1 MWEFQSWKINMAEK
15 TPKTTAGDARW
26 RDLTWDD
33 LEEWAGSRSLE
44 RGRSYQRSGHVRDLA
59 RSADGV
65 LLAWV
70 QGTERYAT
78 QAELIAESGERVR
91 PSSRCTCPLGID
103 GCKHGVAV
111 VLAYLEALKQGKAL
125 PPADAEDRRWRRL
138 RDVETEEADEEAF
151 DDEEEDWEEEE
162 WTTRRPRERSQRVA
176 PTGCTRKGK
185 GSGNVRD
192 YLDSLSVTELAAYV
206 AQLAERYPEVAREL
220 KNRAALARGETGEL
234 VRQARKEIRH
244 LTSQSAWY
252 NHWSG
257 EGELPDYSDL
267 KHRFEQLLEVGRAD
281 ALLELGETLFEA
293 GHQQVGSSHDEG
305 ETASG
310 ITGCLSLVFH
320 AVPASS
326 LPEMRK
332 LMYVIDIVLRDE
344 YELCHGADFLL
355 DRPWPAAAW
364 SQAADELARRL
375 SALPKPKASDFHDGY
390 QRDKLANWLIACLRH
405 AGRDEEILPLCQEE
419 ARLTHSYQRLVALL
433 IEKERWEEAK
443 QWARE
448 GIEKTQK
455 QWPGIANR
463 LREQIR
469 ELAERE
475 GDWSSVAAMRAD
487 AFFTHPSLHS
497 LRELEQAADKAGY
510 GPEVRAAALRFLET
524 GVRPGPQ
531 PGRANAPLAKASS
544 RRKSASTWPLS
555 APTKTNQAGSPS
567 QPHFDVLLQLAL
579 EEKRPDDVLRWYDQL
594 TAGRRSRSP
603 AWYGIDSRSG
613 QVADAVA
620 ATHPDRAIALY
631 QQIIE
636 EHIARTSP
644 SAYES
649 ARPYLRKLRD
659 LLQRQDREAEWSRY
673 LAQLRD
679 ANRRKRRL
687 LEVLDRLDNRRILDG

>member
-1 MWEFQSWKINMAEK
+1 MADNTSK
-15 TPKTTAGDARW
+15 AAAGNARW
-26 RDLTWDD
+26 RDLTWDN

-59 RSADGV
+59 HSADGV

-111 VLAYLEALKQGKAL
+111 VLSYLEAIKRGEAVPL
-125 PPADAEDRRWRRL
+125 ADAEDRRWRRL

-151 DDEEEDWEEEE
+151 DDDEEDWEEEE
-162 WTTRRPRERSQRVA
+162 WTTTRRPRERSRKVE
-176 PTGCTRKGK
+176 PTSRTRKGK
-185 GSGNVRD
+185 ESGNLRD
-192 YLDSLSVTELAAYV
+192 YLEGLSAPELAAYV

-220 KNRAALARGETGEL
+220 KNRGALARGETGEL
-234 VRQARKEIRH
+234 IRQARKEIRRV
-244 LTSQSAWY
+244 TSQSAWY

-257 EGELPDYSDL
+257 EGDLPDYSDL
-267 KHRFEQLLEVGRAD
+267 KHRFKQLLEIGQAD
-281 ALLELGETLFEA
+281 ALLELGETLFES
-293 GHQQVGSSHDEG
+293 GHQQVESSHDEG

-310 ITGCLSLVFH
+310 IADCLSLVFQ
-320 AVPASS
+320 AVLASS
-326 LPEMRK
+326 LPDARK
-332 LMYVIDIVLRDE
+332 LLYVIDMMLRDD
-344 YELCHGADFLL
+344 YEICHGADFVL

-364 SQAADELARRL
+364 SEAADELAHRL
-375 SALPKPKASDFHDGY
+375 RALPKPAANDFHDRY
-390 QRDKLANWLIACLRH
+390 QRERLTRWLINCLQH

-443 QWARE
+443 RWARE
-448 GIEKTQK
+448 GIEETEK
-455 QWPGIANR
+455 QWPGIAKG
-463 LREQIR
+463 LREQVR

-475 GDWSSVAAMRAD
+475 GDWSSVAALRAEE
-487 AFFTHPSLHS
+487 FFTHPSLHS
-497 LRELEQAADKAGY
+497 LRELQQASDQAGC
-510 GPEVRAAALRFLET
+510 GSEVRAAALRFLET
-524 GVRPGPQ
+524 GVRPAPQ
-531 PGRANAPLAKASS
+531 PGRSRAPLAKASA
-544 RRKSASTWPLS
+544 RRKAASTWPLPTPTNTIRADQAS
-555 APTKTNQAGSPS
+555 APA

-579 EEKRPDDVLRWYDQL
+579 EEKRPDDVLRWFDQL

-603 AWYGIDSRSG
+603 RWYGIDSRSG

-644 SAYES
+644 SAYEA
-649 ARPYLRKLRD
+649 ARPFLRKLRD
-659 LLQRQDREAEWSRY
+659 LLHQLNRQAEWSRY
-673 LAQLRD
+673 LTQLRD